1 MNKIAKH
8 TFFVSFLISVLIGL
22 GACNSKPTDLKDLT
36 EKDYYNMY
44 YLEKKGRPAIDPDTI
59 YAITFKKFTGYLTA
73 TLKQKDVKLIHSFKN
88 LMAIDLTKEA
98 PGRDF
103 VDSIDFKKLPN
114 LKIITGIRPYRSQ
127 YLINRITES
136 TSITTLTIES
146 TYNEYAYNYIDS
158 IPSCICNNKNLK
170 ELTIKWVKNIPACI
184 ADMNI
189 KKLTFWPMYHGG
201 LDSRLRIS
209 LDKIIRKLY
218 KDTAFV
224 NYQPKELIQFYDM
237 TPLTIKGLDTLTYMS
252 GSADSIPSIIKNLK
266 NLKYL
271 KIDGRIRTIPD
282 EINALQNLEVL
293 DMMGYTNGNDYPMT
307 KFPKSLEGLKNLKT
321 LSIHNYSFEKLP
333 PITNLPNLKYLAL
346 TSVVGIDSIPDSIEK
361 LQNLEAF
368 LYSEGGYKNF
378 YNTKGWKTYKTMEQY
393 VTEFDS
399 LDLSDNVT
407 KIDGYY
413 WFGTSAD
420 DPFYYVTNKP
430 VLQYLS
436 PNIGKLKKLKWLSLG
451 NIKLETLPESI
462 GNLTNLNYFG
472 VENSYL
478 KTLPKS
484 FTKLSPVIID
494 LRDNQLVSLPDVSP
508 IGKYGYAELSG
519 NQLPPCEA
527 FKFKGKHLFTYDDI
541 IDGRRTPILDSF
553 AKIDEYKYFKDCTH
567 FSTRKLKETSLYP
580 DNEKTERLRKKASI
594 RYLEFKMFGKH
605 KEYFKKLNID

>member
-8 TFFVSFLISVLIGL
+8 TFFASFLISVLISL

-36 EKDYYNMY
+36 ERDYYNMY
-44 YLEKKGRPAIDPDTI
+44 YPEKTGRTPIDPDTI
-59 YAITFKKFTGYLTA
+59 YAITFDSSTGVLNG
-73 TLKQKDVKLIHSFKN
+73 LLNQKDVELIHSFKS
-88 LMAIDLTKEA
+88 LMTINITKDA
-98 PGRDF
+98 R
-103 VDSIDFKKLPN
+103 VRRIIDSIDFKKLPN
-114 LKIITGIRPYRSQ
+114 LKTITGVRRYRSQ
-127 YLINRITES
+127 KLINNIAES

-146 TYNEYAYNYIDS
+146 TYNEYAHNYIDS

-170 ELTIKWVKNIPACI
+170 ELTIIEVKKIPACI

-189 KKLTFWPMYHGG
+189 KKLTFWPKREGTAKHRF
-201 LDSRLRIS
+201 DVS
-209 LDKIIRKLY
+209 LDQIIRKLY
-218 KDTAFV
+218 KDTATV
-224 NYQPKELIQFYDM
+224 SYQSSDSFYFYDM
-237 TPLTIKGLDTLTYMS
+237 TPLTIKGLDTLIYKS
-252 GSADSIPSIIKNLK
+252 GYADSIPSIIKNLQ

-271 KIDGRIRTIPD
+271 KIEGRIRTIPD

-293 DMMGYTNGNDYPMT
+293 DMEGYTNGNDYPMT

-378 YNTKGWKTYKTMEQY
+378 YNTKGWRIYKTMEQY

-399 LDLSDNVT
+399 LDLSDNII
-407 KIDGYY
+407 KFNGYY
-413 WFGTSAD
+413 FDGTSAAN
-420 DPFYYVTNKP
+420 PFYYVTNKP

-462 GNLTNLNYFG
+462 GDLTNLNYFG

-478 KTLPKS
+478 KTLPQS

-580 DNEKTERLRKKASI
+580 DNEKTERLRKKAGI